1 MMEKQLNAVM
11 TSIKKRRMERTATVK
26 DVPSISLIY
35 LPERKNVSN
44 IVTNDLPDDRS

>member
-1 MMEKQLNAVM
+1 MEKQLNAVM
-11 TSIKKRRMERTATVK
+11 TSIKKEERTAIVK
-26 DVPSISLIY
+26 DVPSIPLIY